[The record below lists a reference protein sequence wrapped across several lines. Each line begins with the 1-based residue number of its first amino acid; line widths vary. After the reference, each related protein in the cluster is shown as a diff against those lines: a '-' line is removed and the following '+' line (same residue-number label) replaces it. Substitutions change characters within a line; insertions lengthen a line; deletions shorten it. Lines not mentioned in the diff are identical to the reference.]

1 MHVPIE
7 HGSNHSV
14 AVRRLPLQSPKTLQ
28 LPAQKASLFPS
39 PFPEILS
46 ACWPLSPRCFLSL
59 STAKRVYSLTSN
71 SKHLTFP
78 LTPLSVSLG
87 PAVAGIPSFPALL
100 FSLRNSNKSPLHSYM
115 HVEIIS
121 STSPAKLDPVYDSNG
136 REARREERIREE
148 GISIWI

>member
-39 PFPEILS
+39 PFPYREREREHS
-46 ACWPLSPRCFLSL
+46 CTHS

-148 GISIWI
+148 GISI